1 MNYEELLKSKEES
14 LIRVVNLPIGILY
27 KKQLDKKFVSVI
39 DIHQRLLDNPD
50 FSSALAKECEAV
62 ASINDA
68 HQLHFMQGIFD
79 GNMEMLTLEQGNFI
93 TFEQLLNDSPAT
105 VGRDNFIENVVSELL
120 EFTSM
125 LNSQGIYHVCFAPSN
140 VFMRKGDSKPLL
152 MSHGS
157 FYTGLADASFFYAD
171 TKEYVAP
178 EVLNGE
184 EYDER
189 CDVYSIGKFIE
200 YLFTVTDMP
209 LEYKKVVKKATQESP
224 DDRYETV
231 DKMIDA
237 LKNKHKM
244 FQSIKKFVI
253 ALVLALIVVGAY
265 FEFMPQ
271 VEPVE
276 FVKPA
281 DKEQTDDLLDDD
293 YEIPM
298 EMGIGDTLPQLT
310 EEQKAEMKKYE
321 EKCKQIFRKQY
332 EKEAD
337 RILSKIY
344 NSDYMGSNEKK
355 FMAGSQS
362 TIQELMDAQVKL
374 ANEANLDQGTS
385 QSIASEIIER
395 ITERK
400 MAELS
405 QHGIQKDAEE

>member
-1 MNYEELLKSKEES
+1 MNYEELLKSKEDS

-209 LEYKKVVKKATQESP
+209 LEYKKVVKKATQDSP

-237 LKNKHKM
+237 LKNKH
-244 FQSIKKFVI
+244 
-253 ALVLALIVVGAY
+253 
-265 FEFMPQ
+265 
-271 VEPVE
+271 
-276 FVKPA
+276 
-281 DKEQTDDLLDDD
+281 
-293 YEIPM
+293 
-298 EMGIGDTLPQLT
+298 
-310 EEQKAEMKKYE
+310 
-321 EKCKQIFRKQY
+321 
-332 EKEAD
+332 
-337 RILSKIY
+337 
-344 NSDYMGSNEKK
+344 
-355 FMAGSQS
+355 
-362 TIQELMDAQVKL
+362 
-374 ANEANLDQGTS
+374 
-385 QSIASEIIER
+385 
-395 ITERK
+395 
-400 MAELS
+400 
-405 QHGIQKDAEE
+405 